1 MIKAIKAIGELKE
14 PPSIQIEDPIKDG
27 YTHAFAILL
36 SKDNLHFSYQ
46 GVSLEKL
53 DSDKLTLY
61 LYKRGTSGGPDRTPT
76 SKLTEPKKTFERK
89 ILNWFRKY
97 SQDEPFLIAIRNS
110 LKENM
115 GKIIQDIESK
125 KEEYKDVKRAI
136 ILLKIDGKYIGEID
150 IFKEKLQEVEDSEFQ
165 RSSAIHIC
173 SLCGKSTKVS
183 GRAGS
188 SVYAFSTIDKPGFIA
203 GGFKEELAWKNY
215 PICPTC
221 KKHLEAGKKFLE
233 EKCTF
238 KFCDRLSYQLVPK
251 FLTGD
256 RSVMEEVLDIIENGV
271 HRLTLTGKQLARLT
285 EDENEIME
293 LLSEQKDSIVLDYL
307 FLRKEQSAMRILLLL
322 QDVLPSRLRRIF
334 QAKRRTEEILGE
346 VFNFSRI
353 RTFFSRSDV
362 LRRKNDY
369 DLDKYFLEIVEAVFK
384 GNPLSLSFLVHFF
397 MQTIR
402 SGFLQLE
409 DEIGGRGKPFSNSVK
424 DALSSLTFLRE
435 LSLVN
440 LGKEEIMDS
449 FFPQIYERYSDVLN
463 TPVKRGLF
471 CLGALT
477 GFLLRKQKELRESAP
492 FWKTLKSL
500 RMDEKDFKTLLPRI
514 MTKLEEYSN
523 FLQDWEM
530 AFSQNLER
538 EIANQLLLAG
548 EKWNLSVDEA
558 NFYFACGIAMESEV
572 RNAYFNQRK
581 EA

>member
-1 MIKAIKAIGELKE
+1 MIKAIKTLGELKE

-27 YTHAFAILL
+27 YTNAIAILL

-46 GVSLEKL
+46 GIALEQL
-53 DSDKLTLY
+53 ESDKLPLY

-76 SKLTEPKKTFERK
+76 SKLTVPKKTFERK

-97 SQDEPFLIAIRNS
+97 SNDEPFLIAIRKTLEANS
-110 LKENM
+110 ET
-115 GKIIQDIESK
+115 IIKDIESK
-125 KEEYKDVKRAI
+125 REEYKDVKRALLI
-136 ILLKIDGKYIGEID
+136 LKIDGKYIGEID
-150 IFKEKLQEVEDSEFQ
+150 IFKEKFQEVEDAEFQ
-165 RSSAIHIC
+165 RSSATHIC

-188 SVYAFSTIDKPGFIA
+188 SVFAFSTIDKPGFIA

-215 PICPTC
+215 PICSTC
-221 KKHLEAGKKFLE
+221 RKHLEAGKKFLE
-233 EKCTF
+233 EKCNF
-238 KFCDRLSYQLVPK
+238 RFCDRLSYHLVPK

-256 RSVMEEVLDIIENGV
+256 RGVMEEVLDIIENGV
-271 HRLTLTGKQLARLT
+271 HRVSLAGKQLARLT
-285 EDENEIME
+285 EDEKEILE
-293 LLSEQKDSIVLDYL
+293 LLSEENDSLALDYL
-307 FLRKEQSAMRILLLL
+307 FLKGERSAERILLLV

-334 QAKRRTEEILGE
+334 QAKKKTEEKLGE
-346 VFNFSRI
+346 VFTFSRL
-353 RTFFSRSDV
+353 RTFFSKSDD
-362 LRRKNDY
+362 LKQEN

-384 GNPLSLSFLVHFF
+384 DKPLSLSFLVHFF

-402 SGFLQLE
+402 SDFLQLE
-409 DEIGGRGKPFSNSVK
+409 DELEGRGKTFSNTVK

-449 FFPQIYERYSDVLN
+449 FFPQIYEKYSDVLN
-463 TPVKRGLF
+463 NPLKRGLF
-471 CLGALT
+471 CLGTLT
-477 GFLLRKQKELRESAP
+477 GFLLRKQKDIRGNSP

-500 RMDEKDFKTLLPRI
+500 RLDERDFKALLPRI
-514 MTKLEEYSN
+514 MNKFEEYSD
-523 FLQDWEM
+523 LLRDWEK
-530 AFSQNLER
+530 AFSKDLEK

-548 EKWNLSVDEA
+548 DKWNLSVDEA

-572 RNAYFNQRK
+572 RDAYFSQRK

>member
-1 MIKAIKAIGELKE
+1 MIKAIKTLGELKE

-46 GVSLEKL
+46 GIALEQL
-53 DSDKLTLY
+53 ESDKLPLY

-97 SQDEPFLIAIRNS
+97 SADEPFLIAIRDVLEANA
-110 LKENM
+110 ET
-115 GKIIQDIESK
+115 IIKDIESK
-125 KEEYKDVKRAI
+125 REEYKDAKRALLI
-136 ILLKIDGKYIGEID
+136 LKIDGKYIGEID

-188 SVYAFSTIDKPGFIA
+188 SVFAFSTIDKPGFIA

-215 PICPTC
+215 PICATC

-233 EKCTF
+233 EKCNF

-271 HRLTLTGKQLARLT
+271 HRVTLEGKQLAKLT
-285 EDENEIME
+285 EDENDIME
-293 LLSEQKDSIVLDYL
+293 LLSEENDFLSLDYL
-307 FLRKEQSAMRILLLL
+307 FIKKEQSAERILLLI

-334 QAKRRTEEILGE
+334 QAKKKTEERFGT
-346 VFNFSRI
+346 VFTFSRI
-353 RTFFSRSDV
+353 RTFFSKSDD
-362 LRRKNDY
+362 LKQEN

-384 GNPLSLSFLVHFF
+384 GKPLSLSFLLHFF

-402 SGFLQLE
+402 SDFLQL
-409 DEIGGRGKPFSNSVK
+409 DEELEGTEKTFSNSVR
-424 DALSSLTFLRE
+424 DALLSLVFLRE

-440 LGKEEIMDS
+440 LGKEETMNS
-449 FFPQIYERYSDVLN
+449 FFPQIYEKYGDVLN
-463 TPVKRGLF
+463 TPLKRGIF

-477 GFLLRKQKELRESAP
+477 GFLLRKQKDIRGNSP

-500 RMDEKDFKTLLPRI
+500 RLDEKDFKSLLPRI
-514 MTKLEEYSN
+514 MSKFEEYSD
-523 FLQDWEM
+523 FLKDWEKS
-530 AFSQNLER
+530 FIRDLEK

-548 EKWNLSVDEA
+548 DKWNLSVDEA
-558 NFYFACGIAMESEV
+558 NFYFACGVAMESEV
-572 RNAYFNQRK
+572 RDAYFNQRK